1 MGQSRKQRVLEEV
14 KRKRQQRT
22 IISLTIVAVLIA
34 IIGVGVWALAM
45 NSGKGGNFPFPCLG
59 QEYVNLHVH
68 PWLRINV
75 NTDTSGGNTTV
86 PITIPAAVGILS
98 PGFNQGAV
106 SSGSCYEPMHTHD
119 SSGIIHIESQSTSD
133 QYTLANFFKIWQVTC
148 QIQSQDCVLING
160 VNRPIVFNQ
169 TDILGYTSGQGHTVS
184 LIVDGQ
190 NYTSPNPENLVMNN
204 YDYCTQTTIQSNPC
218 YLTANGSPSPS
229 SYTTGHTLIIK
240 YS

>member
-1 MGQSRKQRVLEEV
+1 MAQSRKQRVLEEV

-59 QEYVNLHVH
+59 QEYTNLHVH
-68 PWLRINV
+68 PWLRINI
-75 NTDTSGGNTTV
+75 NTGGSNTPV
-86 PITIPAAVGILS
+86 TIPAAIGILN
-98 PGFNQGAV
+98 PGYSGGGV

-119 SSGIIHIESQSTSD
+119 ASGIVHIESASTSD
-133 QYTLANFFKIWQVTC
+133 QYKISDFFKIWQVTC
-148 QIQSQDCVLING
+148 QVQSQDCVSVNG
-160 VNRPIVFNQ
+160 ISRPIIFNQ
-169 TDILGYTSGQGHTVS
+169 TDILGFTSGQGHTVS

-204 YDYCTQTTIQSNPC
+204 YDYCTTTSDQTSPC
-218 YLTANGSPSPS
+218 YQTANGPPTPST
-229 SYTTGHTLIIK
+229 YTTGHTLVIN